1 MIGTIYLAVSR
12 LLNGAIALVVVFL
25 LSNYFSAEEYG
36 LFGLIYS
43 TLTVISTFCYAW
55 LGAYFLRFT
64 KMSSHARS
72 IFQLTLLSFAAM
84 LVCLWVIY
92 LSRATWG
99 IFEIAIIGIGAVAVG
114 FFFVTQEFLAG
125 RQLYKS
131 YLLVSVVRFCL
142 ALILVGLIMYAG
154 PDPNA
159 IIFMLAAAMIVPS
172 LYVFFLYGYRWFS
185 SLKITDFLT
194 VDRSQMA
201 NIARYSLP
209 FVATSLSAA
218 LMGLADRIVIEHFLG
233 LRAVGLYIG
242 THDLTFQIIG
252 AATSV
257 LVSRILPPS
266 AAAFEAQGLSTE
278 FSRIFLRRVLI
289 MLLAMIGL
297 VVICLLS
304 APHTYLRIL
313 APEAQKIAL
322 SFYVL
327 TILGTGILSL
337 NTLVFLTVLMLQK
350 RTQIIFL
357 VSIVSL
363 VTNVICNIFLVPT
376 LGLAGAALAFVLAC
390 TAGLIVSSWS
400 TAEFWKT
407 LFCENRITLARLK
420 RGGR

>member
-1 MIGTIYLAVSR
+1 M
-12 LLNGAIALVVVFL
+12 LNGAIALVVVFL

-43 TLTVISTFCYAW
+43 TLTVISTFCFAW

-64 KMSSHARS
+64 KVSSHARS
-72 IFQLTLLSFAAM
+72 IFQLTLVSFAGM
-84 LVCLWVIY
+84 LVCLGVIY
-92 LSRATWG
+92 FSRATWG
-99 IFEIAIIGIGAVAVG
+99 IYEIAIIGFGAVAVG
-114 FFFVTQEFLAG
+114 FFYVTQEFLAG
-125 RQLYKS
+125 RQLYRS
-131 YLLVSVVRFCL
+131 YLLVSVARFCL
-142 ALILVGLIMYAG
+142 AVSLVGLIMYAG
-154 PDPNA
+154 RHLGA

-172 LYVFFLYGYRWFS
+172 LYVFFRYGYRWFS
-185 SLKITDFLT
+185 GLKITEFLT
-194 VDRSQMA
+194 VDKSQMA

-218 LMGLADRIVIEHFLG
+218 LMGLADRFVIEQFLG

-242 THDLTFQIIG
+242 AHDLTFQIIG

-266 AAAFEAQGLSTE
+266 AVAFEAQGLSKD

-289 MLLAMIGL
+289 MLMAMVGL
-297 VVICLLS
+297 VVFCLLA
-304 APHTYLRIL
+304 APDTYLRIL

-337 NTLVFLTVLMLQK
+337 NTLGFLTVLMLQK

-376 LGLAGAALAFVLAC
+376 LGLPGAALAFVLAC
-390 TAGLIVSSWS
+390 AAGLMVSLWA

-407 LFCENRITLARLK
+407 VLCENHITLARLK
-420 RGGR
+420 GDGR

>member
-1 MIGTIYLAVSR
+1 M
-12 LLNGAIALVVVFL
+12 LNGAIALVVVFL

-43 TLTVISTFCYAW
+43 ALTVISTFCFAW

-64 KMSSHARS
+64 KVSSHARS
-72 IFQLTLLSFAAM
+72 IFQLTLVSFAGM
-84 LVCLWVIY
+84 LVCLGVIY
-92 LSRATWG
+92 FSRATWG
-99 IFEIAIIGIGAVAVG
+99 IYEIAIIGFGAVAVG
-114 FFFVTQEFLAG
+114 FFYVTQEFLAG
-125 RQLYKS
+125 RQLYRS
-131 YLLVSVVRFCL
+131 YLLVSVARFCL
-142 ALILVGLIMYAG
+142 AVSLVGLIMYAG
-154 PDPNA
+154 RHLGA

-172 LYVFFLYGYRWFS
+172 LYVFFRYGYRWFS
-185 SLKITDFLT
+185 GLKITEFLT
-194 VDRSQMA
+194 VDKSQMA

-218 LMGLADRIVIEHFLG
+218 LMGLADRFVIEQFLG

-242 THDLTFQIIG
+242 AHDLTFQIIG

-266 AAAFEAQGLSTE
+266 AVAFEAQGLSKD

-289 MLLAMIGL
+289 MLMAMVGL
-297 VVICLLS
+297 VVFCLLA
-304 APHTYLRIL
+304 APDTYLRIL

-337 NTLVFLTVLMLQK
+337 NTLGFLTVLMLQK

-376 LGLAGAALAFVLAC
+376 LGLPGAALAFVLAC
-390 TAGLIVSSWS
+390 AAGLMVSLWA

-407 LFCENRITLARLK
+407 VLCENHITLARLK
-420 RGGR
+420 GDGR